1 MDKTEVSRIALKPG
15 AVEQLISIHRRGP
28 TRPEDIMCASCEISL
43 LEDGLV
49 DRQDGFVVLTD
60 AGREWIEQAGIEF
73 RRMW

>member
-15 AVEQLISIHRRGP
+15 AVEQLLSIHRRGP
-28 TRPEDIMCASCEISL
+28 TRPSDLDISWETSL
-43 LEDGLV
+43 REDGLV